1 MKEPRLSLPHEISL
15 RSAGRILLVVVVIY
29 SAVAAAGA
37 ALLLTRI
44 EHEAIATRERQIPQI
59 LSQTRNAVKVER
71 LSSLVRAIFLTKDR
85 RLERQ
90 LQLQIQALAQG
101 FGFEGAPSLVDGSR
115 EVANLAKVIV
125 NAHQGQRDVLAKQ
138 SAEQPNA
145 ETDQSTKDL
154 TAYESAMRIID
165 VMGKEVSGNSALV
178 ADDIA
183 GGIQKRAVAVRNL
196 VIVVLSVPAL
206 FVVVLL
212 MLARRHLAAP
222 IVAAIRNLDRVGNDK
237 TLELAKN
244 RPVLKELAL
253 IGDAIV
259 SYGSTASELRRTN
272 VVLQALAET
281 DPLTDLANRRTF
293 EKFLTAAIQRASP
306 EAGPAV
312 LLIDI
317 DHFKMINDRFGH
329 PTGDRCLK
337 SLAFLLANIPDLSNA
352 LAARFGGEEFV
363 LVYDA
368 PSADHA
374 LEYARFLCR
383 KIEQLETESVDGTIV
398 RFTGSIGVSFT
409 TSRAEDL
416 SDLLEKADRGLY
428 CAKRSGR
435 NRVEAD
441 PLMQRGDENQGRS
454 QRFP

>member
-1 MKEPRLSLPHEISL
+1 MPREISL
-15 RSAGRILLVVVVIY
+15 RSAGRILLFVVVVYCAI
-29 SAVAAAGA
+29 AAAGA
-37 ALLLTRI
+37 ALLMTRI
-44 EHEAIATRERQIPQI
+44 EQEAIATREHQIPQI

-101 FGFEGAPSLVDGSR
+101 FGFEGAVSLVDGSR

-125 NAHQGQRDVLAKQ
+125 NAHQGQRDLLANQ
-138 SAEQPNA
+138 SIEQPGEGA
-145 ETDQSTKDL
+145 PDQSTKDL
-154 TAYESAMRIID
+154 IAYESAMRIID
-165 VMGKEVSGNSALV
+165 SMGKEVSGNSALV

-183 GGIQKRAVAVRNL
+183 GGIQKRAVAVRYL

-206 FVVVLL
+206 LVAVLL
-212 MLARRHLAAP
+212 LLARRHLAAP
-222 IVAAIRNLDRVGNDK
+222 IVAAIRNLDRVGNDE

-244 RPVLKELAL
+244 RPMLRELAL

-281 DPLTDLANRRTF
+281 DPLTELANRRTF
-293 EKFLTAAIQRASP
+293 EKFLIAAIQRASP
-306 EAGPAV
+306 GAGPAV

-317 DHFKMINDRFGH
+317 DHFKAINDRFGH

-337 SLAFLLANIPDLSNA
+337 SLAFLLANIPDLANA
-352 LAARFGGEEFV
+352 LPARFGGEEFV

-383 KIEQLETESVDGTIV
+383 KIEQLETESIDGAIV

-409 TSRAEDL
+409 TSQTTDVTG
-416 SDLLEKADRGLY
+416 LLERADRALY
-428 CAKRSGR
+428 SAKRSGR

-441 PLMQRGDENQGRS
+441 PVAEEGDPAQGRS
-454 QRFP
+454 QRFT

>member
-1 MKEPRLSLPHEISL
+1 MPREILL
-15 RSAGRILLVVVVIY
+15 RSAGRILLVVMVVY

-44 EHEAIATRERQIPQI
+44 EQEAIATREHQIPQI

-101 FGFEGAPSLVDGSR
+101 FGFEGAASLVDGSR
-115 EVANLAKVIV
+115 EVAKLAKVIV
-125 NAHQGQRDVLAKQ
+125 NAHQGQRDPLANP
-138 SAEQPNA
+138 SIEQPGA
-145 ETDQSTKDL
+145 VASDQSTKDL
-154 TAYESAMRIID
+154 IAYEGAMRIID
-165 VMGKEVSGNSALV
+165 SMGKEVSGNSALV

-183 GGIQKRAVAVRNL
+183 GGIQKRAVAVRYL

-206 FVVVLL
+206 FVAVLL
-212 MLARRHLAAP
+212 LLARRHLAAP
-222 IVAAIRNLDRVGNDK
+222 IVAAIRNLDRVGNDE

-244 RPVLKELAL
+244 RPVLRELAL

-281 DPLTDLANRRTF
+281 DPLTELANRRTF
-293 EKFLTAAIQRASP
+293 EKFLIAAIQRASP
-306 EAGPAV
+306 GAGPAV
-312 LLIDI
+312 LLLDI
-317 DHFKMINDRFGH
+317 DHFKAINDRFGH

-352 LAARFGGEEFV
+352 LPARFGGEEFV

-383 KIEQLETESVDGTIV
+383 KIEQLETESIDGAIV

-409 TSRAEDL
+409 TSQTADVT
-416 SDLLEKADRGLY
+416 SLLERADRALY
-428 CAKRSGR
+428 SAKRSGR

-441 PLMQRGDENQGRS
+441 PVVAAGDPAQGRS
-454 QRFP
+454 QRFT

>member
-1 MKEPRLSLPHEISL
+1 MPREISL
-15 RSAGRILLVVVVIY
+15 RSAGRILLVVMVVY

-44 EHEAIATRERQIPQI
+44 EQEAIATREHQIPQI

-101 FGFEGAPSLVDGSR
+101 FGFEGAASLVDGSR
-115 EVANLAKVIV
+115 EVAILAKVIV
-125 NAHQGQRDVLAKQ
+125 NAHQGQRDPLANP
-138 SAEQPNA
+138 SIEQPGA
-145 ETDQSTKDL
+145 VASDQSTKDL
-154 TAYESAMRIID
+154 IAYEGAMRIID
-165 VMGKEVSGNSALV
+165 SMGKEVSGNSALV

-183 GGIQKRAVAVRNL
+183 GGIQKRAVAVRYL

-206 FVVVLL
+206 FVAVLL
-212 MLARRHLAAP
+212 LLARRHLAAP
-222 IVAAIRNLDRVGNDK
+222 IVAAIRNLDRVGNDE

-244 RPVLKELAL
+244 RPVLRELAL

-281 DPLTDLANRRTF
+281 DPLTELANRRTF
-293 EKFLTAAIQRASP
+293 EKFLIAAIQRASP
-306 EAGPAV
+306 GAGPAV

-317 DHFKMINDRFGH
+317 DHFKAINDRFGH

-352 LAARFGGEEFV
+352 LPARFGGEEFV

-383 KIEQLETESVDGTIV
+383 KIEQLETESIDGAIV

-409 TSRAEDL
+409 TSQTADVT
-416 SDLLEKADRGLY
+416 SLLERADRALY
-428 CAKRSGR
+428 SAKRSGR

-441 PLMQRGDENQGRS
+441 PVVAAGDPAQGRS
-454 QRFP
+454 QRFT

>member
-1 MKEPRLSLPHEISL
+1 LEKPGLSTPREISL
-15 RSAGRILLVVVVIY
+15 RSAGRILLFVVVVY
-29 SAVAAAGA
+29 STLAAAGA
-37 ALLLTRI
+37 AVLLTRI

-71 LSSLVRAIFLTKDR
+71 LSSLVRAVFLTRDR
-85 RLERQ
+85 HLERQ

-101 FGFEGAPSLVDGSR
+101 FGFEGSRSLVDGSR
-115 EVANLAKVIV
+115 QVANLAKLIV
-125 NAHQGQRDVLAKQ
+125 NAHQEQRDLVSGQPVGQ
-138 SAEQPNA
+138 SAGIGER
-145 ETDQSTKDL
+145 QSTKDL
-154 TAYESAMRIID
+154 SAYEAAMRIID
-165 VMGKEVSGNSALV
+165 AMSKDVSGNSALV

-183 GGIQKRAVAVRNL
+183 GGLQKRVVAVRYL
-196 VIVVLSVPAL
+196 VVVVLSVPAL
-206 FVVVLL
+206 FVAVLL
-212 MLARRHLAAP
+212 VLARRHLAAP
-222 IVAAIRNLDRVGNDK
+222 IVAAIRNLDRIGKDEVLVLPK
-237 TLELAKN
+237 T
-244 RPVLKELAL
+244 RPVLRELSL
-253 IGDAIV
+253 ISDAVI
-259 SYGSTASELRRTN
+259 SYGSTAIELRRTN

-293 EKFLTAAIQRASP
+293 ERFLTAAIQRASP
-306 EAGPAV
+306 DTGTAV

-317 DHFKMINDRFGH
+317 DHFKTINDRFGH

-383 KIEQLETESVDGTIV
+383 KIEQLETESVDAAIV

-409 TSRAEDL
+409 RSRTEDPA
-416 SDLLEKADRGLY
+416 DLLEKADRALY
-428 CAKRSGR
+428 AAKRSGR

-441 PLMQRGDENQGRS
+441 PLAEEQGSQGRS
-454 QRFP
+454 HRLI

>member
-1 MKEPRLSLPHEISL
+1 MPREISL
-15 RSAGRILLVVVVIY
+15 RSAGRILLVVMVVY

-44 EHEAIATRERQIPQI
+44 EQEAIATREHQIPQI

-101 FGFEGAPSLVDGSR
+101 FGFEGAASLVDGSR
-115 EVANLAKVIV
+115 EVAKLAKVIV
-125 NAHQGQRDVLAKQ
+125 NAHQGQRDLLTNPSV
-138 SAEQPNA
+138 EQPGEGA
-145 ETDQSTKDL
+145 SDQSTKDL
-154 TAYESAMRIID
+154 IAYEGAMRIID
-165 VMGKEVSGNSALV
+165 SMGKEVSGNSALV

-183 GGIQKRAVAVRNL
+183 GGIQKRAVAVRYL

-206 FVVVLL
+206 FVAVLL
-212 MLARRHLAAP
+212 LLARRHLAAP
-222 IVAAIRNLDRVGNDK
+222 IVAAIRNLDRVGNDE

-244 RPVLKELAL
+244 RPVLRELAL

-281 DPLTDLANRRTF
+281 DPLTELANRRTF
-293 EKFLTAAIQRASP
+293 EKFLIAAIQRASP
-306 EAGPAV
+306 GAGPAV

-317 DHFKMINDRFGH
+317 DHFKAINDRFGH

-337 SLAFLLANIPDLSNA
+337 SLAFLLANIPDLANA
-352 LAARFGGEEFV
+352 LPARFGGEEFV

-383 KIEQLETESVDGTIV
+383 KIEQLETESIDGAIV

-409 TSRAEDL
+409 TSQTADVT
-416 SDLLEKADRGLY
+416 SLLERADRALY
-428 CAKRSGR
+428 SAKRSGR

-441 PLMQRGDENQGRS
+441 PVVAEGDPPQGRS
-454 QRFP
+454 QRFT

>member
-1 MKEPRLSLPHEISL
+1 M
-15 RSAGRILLVVVVIY
+15 
-29 SAVAAAGA
+29 
-37 ALLLTRI
+37 LTRI

-59 LSQTRNAVKVER
+59 LSQTRNAVKIER
-71 LSSLVRAIFLTKDR
+71 LSSLVRALFLTKDR

-101 FGFEGAPSLVDGSR
+101 FGFEGASSLVDGSR

-125 NAHQGQRDVLAKQ
+125 NVHDGQRDHFANQAVEQ
-138 SAEQPNA
+138 PSAE
-145 ETDQSTKDL
+145 TSGQSTKDL
-154 TAYESAMRIID
+154 IAYEGAMRVID
-165 VMGKEVSGNSALV
+165 TMGKEVSGNSALV

-183 GGIQKRAVAVRNL
+183 GGIQKRAVAVRYL

-206 FVVVLL
+206 FVALL
-212 MLARRHLAAP
+212 LLLARRHLAAP
-222 IVAAIRNLDRVGNDK
+222 IVAAIRNLDRVGNGE

-244 RPVLKELAL
+244 RPVLRELAL

-259 SYGSTASELRRTN
+259 SYGNTASELRRTN

-281 DPLTDLANRRTF
+281 DPLTELANRRTF
-293 EKFLTAAIQRASP
+293 EKFLIAAIQRASP
-306 EAGPAV
+306 DAGPAV

-317 DHFKMINDRFGH
+317 DHFKSINDRFGH

-352 LAARFGGEEFV
+352 LPARFGGEEFV

-409 TSRAEDL
+409 TSPTVDL
-416 SDLLEKADRGLY
+416 TSLLERADRALY

-441 PLMQRGDENQGRS
+441 PFVDHGDAKQARS
-454 QRFP
+454 QRIP